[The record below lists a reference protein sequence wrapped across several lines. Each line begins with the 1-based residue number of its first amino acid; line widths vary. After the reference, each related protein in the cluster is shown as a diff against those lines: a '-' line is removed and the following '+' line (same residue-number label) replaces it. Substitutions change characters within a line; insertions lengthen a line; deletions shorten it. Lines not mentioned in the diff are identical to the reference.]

1 MSSPTFDSVPR
12 IDYAVIA
19 QIRQLESVRP
29 GLAKHLVEVFERNA
43 KQFFANIPGC
53 LAANDMETLRIGF
66 HSMKG
71 TAGSLGAQRLSHI
84 AGIAERAAVGDSAA
98 GPVDVIA
105 KQLRDEF
112 ETVCIELARAA
123 M

>member
-1 MSSPTFDSVPR
+1 MSSASFDSVPR

-43 KQFFANIPGC
+43 KQFFADIAGC

-71 TAGSLGAQRLSHI
+71 PAGSLGAQRLSHI
-84 AGIAERAAVGDSAA
+84 AGIAERAAVGDSGA
-98 GPVDVIA
+98 GPVDIVA
-105 KQLRDEF
+105 KHLQDEF
-112 ETVCIELARAA
+112 EAVRTELAQAA
-123 M
+123 V